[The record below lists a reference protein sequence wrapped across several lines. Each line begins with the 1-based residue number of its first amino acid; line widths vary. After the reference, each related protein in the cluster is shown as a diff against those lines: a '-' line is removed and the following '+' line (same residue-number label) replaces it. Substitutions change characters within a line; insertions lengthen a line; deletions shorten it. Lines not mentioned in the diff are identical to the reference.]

1 MPQSLARRLL
11 KPALVFTAATAAF
24 RAVIRLAVSEWTAQ
38 MTWNYI
44 WIALMLVA
52 FIALAVIGR
61 KTSERVQPVERFRFP
76 QAITY
81 LFGGFLM
88 GFSSLLDAFLWYRER
103 IVPAPS
109 AVVMSKM
116 DQIVMLLQMIFGVL
130 AGVYLVMRGADRL
143 SGRSRN
149 GFGFRL
155 ASLLPLLWAAM
166 LLVRYE
172 MSYIS
177 AIDIGQSFYDVA
189 LLVLTVLYLFMS
201 AKYAALSAPF
211 SKSFFAVS
219 LFTAVFSLSAAV
231 LRVVLWFAGEKVTSY
246 HAGDVFTLPLLGVG
260 LMAAVSTVV
269 FACAPVQQETEEAD
283 GQQ

>member
-11 KPALVFTAATAAF
+11 KPALAFTVATAAF
-24 RAVIRLAVSEWTAQ
+24 RAVIRLAVAEWTVQ
-38 MTWNYI
+38 MIWNYI
-44 WIALMLVA
+44 WIALMLAA

-61 KTSERVQPVERFRFP
+61 KTSERVQPVEQFRVP

-103 IVPAPS
+103 IVPTPS
-109 AVVMSKM
+109 AVLMSKM

-143 SGRSRN
+143 SGRVRN

-189 LLVLTVLYLFMS
+189 LLVLTVLFLYMS
-201 AKYAALSAPF
+201 AKYDALAGPF

-219 LFTAVFSLSAAV
+219 LFTAVFSLSAAA
-231 LRVVLWFAGEKVTSY
+231 LRVVLWVAGEKVTSY
-246 HAGDVFTLPLLGVG
+246 QAGDVFTLPLLGVG
-260 LMAAVSTVV
+260 LIAAVSTVV

-283 GQQ
+283 GPQ